1 MSVDDIAR
9 ATLAGYVLALVSLV
23 FWRAVF
29 CPQGWRRWLLYVID
43 SLYCRLC
50 FHWRS
55 DRRCP
60 FLNERSAIVLANH
73 RSPLDPILI
82 WVGMTNRR
90 PLECLTAQEYFGIPG
105 LQFIFDAMRAIPVA
119 RQGKDMVATREALRR
134 LEEGR
139 ILGVFPEGGFNTGP
153 GLRQANPGIA
163 WLALRSH
170 APVYPVFIHNAPR
183 GEGMVSQFYTFQR
196 VRVSYGDRVDLSAY
210 YGRRTTPELL
220 REVTDLLMEH
230 LARLGGIEVPLAPA
244 ESQPRPQTVEEE
256 KPKLHISD
264 AG

>member
-9 ATLAGYVLALVSLV
+9 ATLAGYVLALAGLV
-23 FWRAVF
+23 LLRAVF
-29 CPQGWRRWLLYVID
+29 CRQGWRIWLLYLVD

-60 FLNERSAIVLANH
+60 FLDERSAIVLANH

-90 PLECLTAQEYFGIPG
+90 PLECLTAQEYFGIRG
-105 LQFIFDAMRAIPVA
+105 LQFIFETMRAIPVA

-139 ILGVFPEGGFNTGP
+139 ILGVFPEGGFNRGA
-153 GLRQANPGIA
+153 GLRPANPGIA

-170 APVYPVFIHNAPR
+170 APVYPVFIHNAPQADD
-183 GEGMVSQFYTFQR
+183 MVSPFYKFQR
-196 VRVSYGDRVDLSAY
+196 VRISYGERVDLSAY
-210 YGRRTTPELL
+210 FGQRTSPELL
-220 REVTDLLMEH
+220 QKVTDLLMSR
-230 LARLGGIEVPLAPA
+230 LAVLGGIELTPSATPEAGQATPNL
-244 ESQPRPQTVEEE
+244 R
-256 KPKLHISD
+256 ISN